1 MSTDDVKDRILL
13 AAGPIFAAKGFQ
25 QATIREISRDAQCN
39 VASINYHFGDKSR
52 LYLQTLDLARNM
64 RERQVPL
71 PHWPDSV
78 TPDQKLLSFIEL
90 LLNRMVAMQTE
101 PWQVKLL
108 LREVMQPTDA
118 AKHLV

>member
-1 MSTDDVKDRILL
+1 
-13 AAGPIFAAKGFQ
+13 
-25 QATIREISRDAQCN
+25 
-39 VASINYHFGDKSR
+39 
-52 LYLQTLDLARNM
+52 
-64 RERQVPL
+64 
-71 PHWPDSV
+71 V